1 MIKLIL
7 VLGLTFFISQTF
19 KFVIDS
25 FSMGKL
31 YFWSYLQDG
40 GMPSTHSA
48 VVTSLTLVVY
58 FNQGFS
64 LLFFVVFVFSLII
77 LNDAMKVR
85 YETELEAKDL
95 NKVMRKLHILHK
107 TLNERVGH
115 KPLQVLAGIMLG
127 FIISLIFYL

>member
-1 MIKLIL
+1 MMKLIL

-19 KFVIDS
+19 KFIIDS
-25 FSMGKL
+25 FNRGNL

-48 VVTSLTLVVY
+48 VVTSLSLIVY

-85 YETELEAKDL
+85 YETELEAKEL
-95 NKVMRKLHILHK
+95 NKVMKKLHIVHR

-115 KPLQVLAGIMLG
+115 KPFQVFAGIILG
-127 FIISLIFYL
+127 FIVSLLFYL